1 MSLNVTSLMKAT
13 TAGIAVHKFFANLYK
28 RCQKSTKSS
37 AYWRNSINNPLKE
50 NNISLEICIE
60 RHIN

>member
-28 RCQKSTKSS
+28 RCQKKVQ
-37 AYWRNSINNPLKE
+37 NPLL
-50 NNISLEICIE
+50 IGEIV
-60 RHIN
+60 